1 MAWLVWGTLEQKV
14 RQKRVL
20 MITKE
25 FSDACTRTK
34 LKMNKGGR
42 DDAYNNNFEENS
54 K

>member
-1 MAWLVWGTLEQKV
+1 
-14 RQKRVL
+14 

-42 DDAYNNNFEENS
+42 DDAFNNNFEENS